1 MPFLLSRP
9 LLGLLHRSGEAMSRC
24 VPHRV
29 RRTVIVNAPFWF
41 GAAWGG
47 INRALPQS
55 VCDKTVILTKAR
67 AHVA

>member
-1 MPFLLSRP
+1 
-9 LLGLLHRSGEAMSRC
+9 MSRC

-55 VCDKTVILTKAR
+55 VRDKTVILTKAR